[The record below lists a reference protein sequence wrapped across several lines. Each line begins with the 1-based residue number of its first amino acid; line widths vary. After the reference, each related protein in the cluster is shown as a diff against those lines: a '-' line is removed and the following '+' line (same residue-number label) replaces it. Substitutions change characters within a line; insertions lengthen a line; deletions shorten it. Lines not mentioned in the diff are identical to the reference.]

1 MMTRIPSRSF
11 QITNAAL
18 KLSSFASVVGHH
30 HPTRRLS
37 MMSIT
42 RTELLFET
50 SSNSRENRP
59 TALLQNFATATS
71 SLFSS
76 TRHYSTTTDVVD
88 LKHSKF
94 APPPPQQSQEQ
105 YPPVIFL
112 HGLLGNKRNFA
123 SLASSL
129 SLQLHKPRTIYTL
142 DLRNH
147 GDNNHDWRLHM
158 SYSDMARD
166 VLAFIDNTIATTT
179 TEMTNASESG
189 GRTEQPQPQ
198 QQQQVVVVGHSMG
211 GKVAQA
217 LALMYPERIAGLV
230 VLDIAPV
237 RYHASGKEGWRTIE
251 EIVHSVS
258 SINLDSTIDGNSGG
272 GGNEMAQLQYK
283 TKRDVDMALQKS
295 TVILQDPA
303 LRAFVLTNL
312 ESVPSSSSPN
322 NNDTEKQSTALL
334 RWKIN
339 WEGIVNDIDKIAG
352 FDVHDIDMD
361 NDNNNDDVATTNN
374 SNKPQYKGDV
384 FFIHG
389 GASRFVKMSHL
400 STISSY
406 FPNHMLT
413 TIRGSGHWVHAEAP
427 DDTIA
432 LLKQYLDR

>member
-1 MMTRIPSRSF
+1 MTTRIPVHSF
-11 QITNAAL
+11 QITNNAL
-18 KLSSFASVVGHH
+18 KLSSFIAGVGRH
-30 HPTRRLS
+30 HPTRHLS
-37 MMSIT
+37 MMSTT
-42 RTELLFET
+42 RTEQLFET
-50 SSNSRENRP
+50 SSRRHENRP
-59 TALLQNFATATS
+59 TALLKKFATAS

-88 LKHSKF
+88 LKYSKF
-94 APPPPQQSQEQ
+94 APPPSQQQPQQQPQDQ

-129 SLQLHKPRTIYTL
+129 SLQLQKPRSIYTL

-147 GDNNHDWRLHM
+147 GDNNHDWRLNM

-166 VLAFIDNTIATTT
+166 VLAFIDNTIATQ
-179 TEMTNASESG
+179 TETNASG
-189 GRTEQPQPQ
+189 GTE

-237 RYHASGKEGWRTIE
+237 RYRASGKEGWRTIE

-258 SINLDSTIDGNSGG
+258 SINLDSTVDNANGG
-272 GGNEMAQLQYK
+272 ELGVLQYK

-295 TVILQDPA
+295 TAILQDPA

-312 ESVPSSSSPN
+312 ESVPSSSSSSSPN
-322 NNDTEKQSTALL
+322 NNDTEEQSPAALL

-361 NDNNNDDVATTNN
+361 NDNDDAVTTTTTN
-374 SNKPQYKGDV
+374 NKPQYKGDV

-400 STISSY
+400 STISAY

>member
-1 MMTRIPSRSF
+1 MHSF
-11 QITNAAL
+11 QITNNAL
-18 KLSSFASVVGHH
+18 KLSSFIAGVGRH
-30 HPTRRLS
+30 HPTRHLS
-37 MMSIT
+37 MMSTT
-42 RTELLFET
+42 RTELFVET
-50 SSNSRENRP
+50 SSRRRENRP
-59 TALLQNFATATS
+59 TALLQKFATAS
-71 SLFSS
+71 SLFAS
-76 TRHYSTTTDVVD
+76 TRHADYSTTTDVVD
-88 LKHSKF
+88 LKYSKF
-94 APPPPQQSQEQ
+94 LTPPPPSQQQPQQQPQDQ

-129 SLQLHKPRTIYTL
+129 SLQLQKPRSIYTL

-147 GDNNHDWRLHM
+147 GDNNHDWRLNM

-166 VLAFIDNTIATTT
+166 VLAFIDNTIATQ
-179 TEMTNASESG
+179 TETNASG
-189 GRTEQPQPQ
+189 GIDQ
-198 QQQQVVVVGHSMG
+198 QRVVVVGHSMG

-237 RYHASGKEGWRTIE
+237 RYRASGKEGWRTIE

-258 SINLDSTIDGNSGG
+258 SINLDSTVDNGG
-272 GGNEMAQLQYK
+272 ELGVLQYK

-295 TVILQDPA
+295 TAILQDPA

-312 ESVPSSSSPN
+312 ESVPSSSSSSSSSPN
-322 NNDTEKQSTALL
+322 NNDTEKQSPAALL

-361 NDNNNDDVATTNN
+361 NDNDDDVTTTTTN
-374 SNKPQYKGDV
+374 NKPQYKGDV

-400 STISSY
+400 STISAY

>member
-1 MMTRIPSRSF
+1 
-11 QITNAAL
+11 
-18 KLSSFASVVGHH
+18 
-30 HPTRRLS
+30 
-37 MMSIT
+37 
-42 RTELLFET
+42 
-50 SSNSRENRP
+50 
-59 TALLQNFATATS
+59 
-71 SLFSS
+71 
-76 TRHYSTTTDVVD
+76 
-88 LKHSKF
+88 
-94 APPPPQQSQEQ
+94 
-105 YPPVIFL
+105 
-112 HGLLGNKRNFA
+112 
-123 SLASSL
+123 
-129 SLQLHKPRTIYTL
+129 
-142 DLRNH
+142 
-147 GDNNHDWRLHM
+147 
-158 SYSDMARD
+158 
-166 VLAFIDNTIATTT
+166 
-179 TEMTNASESG
+179 
-189 GRTEQPQPQ
+189 
-198 QQQQVVVVGHSMG
+198 
-211 GKVAQA
+211 
-217 LALMYPERIAGLV
+217 

-258 SINLDSTIDGNSGG
+258 SINLDNTIDGNSGG
-272 GGNEMAQLQYK
+272 SEATQLQYK

-312 ESVPSSSSPN
+312 ESVPSSSKPN
-322 NNDTEKQSTALL
+322 NNDTEKQSPALL

-361 NDNNNDDVATTNN
+361 NDNNNDDDVTTTTTTNN
-374 SNKPQYKGDV
+374 NNNKPQYKGDV